1 MKGFALY
8 TEMSGVVKINITES
22 GETLK
27 TLLGQQKTPV
37 GKERVQAL
45 YLLKTGGAETVE
57 HLAVLLGRHR
67 VTVQGWLRQY
77 REGGLSE
84 LLKENKRPG
93 RKRSIPS
100 WAVEKLREE
109 LKDPEGFSSY
119 GEVQKWLK
127 AVLGVSASYKVV
139 HATVRY
145 HLKAKLK
152 VPRPK
157 SEKQP
162 KGAIET
168 FKKKLSEQLRAIL
181 KKILEQG
188 RTFRWL
194 RYWCQDETLFGMKT
208 IQRRV
213 ITLKGVKPQ
222 GVVQW
227 ERQKIYLYGLVEPIS
242 GESFFYEFCHL
253 DTVCFEK
260 FLELFAEGFPKD
272 IHIIQL
278 DNASFHE
285 TLYLNIPDNIILL
298 FQPPH
303 CPEINPIERLWE
315 ELKEDLSWDLFNNLD
330 HLRTK
335 VQNILNSLSKQA
347 IASVTGWNF
356 ILEALSVAGF

>member
-1 MKGFALY
+1 LEGF
-8 TEMSGVVKINITES
+8 TIDNEMSGVVKINITES

-27 TLLGQQKTPV
+27 TLLAQQKTAR

-57 HLAVLLGRHR
+57 HIAVLLGRHR

-77 REGGLSE
+77 RQGGLSE

-93 RKRSIPS
+93 RTPSIPS

-109 LKDPEGFSSY
+109 LKDPEGFESY

-139 HATVRY
+139 HAIVRY
-145 HLKAKLK
+145 QLKAKLK

-168 FKKKLSEQLRAIL
+168 FKKKLSEQLRTIV

-194 RYWCQDETLFGMKT
+194 RYWCQDETLLGMKT

-213 ITLKGVKPQ
+213 ITLQGVKPQ
-222 GVVQW
+222 GLVQW

-260 FLELFAEGFPKD
+260 FLELFSEEFAKD

-285 TLYLNIPDNIILL
+285 ALYLSIPDNIILL

-303 CPEINPIERLWE
+303 CPEVNPIERFWE
-315 ELKEDLSWDLFNNLD
+315 ELKEEMSWNLFNNLEQ
-330 HLRTK
+330 LRAK
-335 VQNILNSLSKQA
+335 VKKILNNLSKKV
-347 IASVTGWNF
+347 IASVTGWDF
-356 ILEALSVAGF
+356 ILEALFVAGL